1 MPRGI
6 PAKPKKCPICGDE
19 FVPEKPSQRYCGKDH
34 YQPCPVC
41 GKPVL
46 WNSMREV
53 PVCSKECKRKRTR
66 QRNLEKYGVE
76 HPMSLKSVQEKHKAS
91 MKAHYGVEHALQ
103 SDEIKK
109 KAIETNR
116 EKFGCDW
123 ALGNS
128 EVHDKVKKT
137 MTERYGAPTTSSP
150 CTPTRPTVGSDS
162 TPASCVPTR
171 SLACR
176 RWIAICWPAPAV
188 WWSVWRSR

>member
-1 MPRGI
+1 MPRGV
-6 PAKPKKCPICGDE
+6 PAAAKRCPICGDE
-19 FVPEKPSQRYCGKDH
+19 FVPKKPSQRYCGKEH

-76 HPMSLKSVQEKHKAS
+76 HPMALKSVQEKHKAS

-103 SDEIKK
+103 SDQIKR

-116 EKFGCDW
+116 EKFGTDW
-123 ALGNS
+123 ALGNKK
-128 EVHDKVKKT
+128 VHDKVKKT
-137 MTERYGAPTTSSP
+137 MTERYGAATTLQSEVLKE
-150 CTPTRPTVGSDS
+150 RVRS
-162 TPASCVPTR
+162 TNVER
-171 SLACR
+171 YGVEER
-176 RWIAICWPAPAV
+176 
-188 WWSVWRSR
+188 